1 VSHPPGTTVPVDRPP
16 STPAPGPTGRPVAV
30 VTIPATPLAGASRTA
45 ALDPV
50 LGRSPVQ
57 RHLHHLGS
65 LGVAKVILLLD
76 PALDGPATERI
87 LHEQIGEL
95 TPTVRSRL
103 GISVVVAGDHVAWSE
118 LVGAGEYLLI
128 RGDTIHDSRCYPLLL
143 AGEGPRVLADGG
155 GRGAVGRNGDG
166 GAAIGM
172 SRRETAAPGG
182 GRPADLFAVG
192 PPAPAM
198 TPGTTIDIRTLA
210 EYIPDLRRYLP
221 VTWTPIRSEADQ
233 DRAARH
239 LFNAAQ
245 KGVLD
250 FPARYLHPVPENGLV
265 RLLAGTPVTP
275 NAVTI
280 LTGLL
285 GFTATGLF
293 ATGRPGPVGA
303 ALAIALVVNVLDGVD
318 GKLARVRLQASRFG
332 DRLDHFLD
340 VTFEFSW
347 YLAIGWGLR
356 ATGATGSP
364 LAAGIGLIGVMLA
377 SRALS
382 GVYKAFSG
390 RQIHDHRAFD
400 RGFRLVA
407 GRRNIYVLVLVIG
420 WLAGR
425 LDLAL
430 LLSLG
435 WGAVTAAVYL
445 VRSGMAW
452 WVSRGAPRA

>member
-1 VSHPPGTTVPVDRPP
+1 MSPLSGATIPVDTSPP
-16 STPAPGPTGRPVAV
+16 SPGPMDTTRRPAPPVAV
-30 VTIPATPLAGASRTA
+30 VTVPATPLAGTSRMA

-50 LGRSPVQ
+50 LGRSPIQ
-57 RHLHHLGS
+57 RHVHHLGT
-65 LGVAKVILLLD
+65 LGIPKVVLLLD
-76 PALDGPATERI
+76 PALDAPATERT
-87 LHEQIGEL
+87 LQEQIRALSPALRTQLE
-95 TPTVRSRL
+95 
-103 GISVVVAGDHVAWSE
+103 IVVSAREPHGWAGLIGDAE
-118 LVGAGEYLLI
+118 CLVI
-128 RGDTIHDSRCYPLLL
+128 DGDTIHDPRCYPLLL
-143 AGEGPRVLADGG
+143 AGEGPRVLVDGG
-155 GRGAVGRNGDG
+155 GVDSTGGSGGVGGVP
-166 GAAIGM
+166 IGM
-172 SRRETAAPGG
+172 ARREPM
-182 GRPADLFAVG
+182 PPLPDSG
-192 PPAPAM
+192 PVVS
-198 TPGTTIDIRTLA
+198 GSTTTHAIDIRTLP
-210 EYIPDLRRYLP
+210 EYLPDLRRHLP

-233 DRAARH
+233 HRASRN
-239 LFNAAQ
+239 LFDAAQ

-250 FPARYLHPVPENGLV
+250 FPARYLHPLPENGLV

-275 NAVTI
+275 NAVTL

-293 ATGRPGPVGA
+293 ATGRDGAVGA

-332 DRLDHFLD
+332 DRLDHLLD

-356 ATGATGSP
+356 ATGAPGSP
-364 LAAGIGLIGVMLA
+364 LAAGIALIGVMLA

-407 GRRNIYVLVLVIG
+407 GRRNIYVLVLMAG
-420 WLAGR
+420 WMAGR

-430 LLSLG
+430 LLSLW
-435 WGAVTAAVYL
+435 WGAVTATVYL

-452 WVSRGAPRA
+452 RSSRQLPQA